1 MNYQDHNVVVLH
13 GNVPARKIP
22 VVRTPVS
29 NNGMNCAS
37 LEKRI
42 DAGKITAPQKISREV
57 STLIIN
63 ARAASTTTKTQALL
77 AVKCNYP
84 LSDIKEMENGT
95 MDLTH
100 ANKLKI
106 RKVQQVL
113 GIPKFNL

>member
-1 MNYQDHNVVVLH
+1 MNYQNHTVVVLH
-13 GNVPARKIP
+13 GNVPTRKIA
-22 VVRTPVS
+22 VERTH
-29 NNGMNCAS
+29 NGMNCAS
-37 LEKRI
+37 LENRI
-42 DAGKITAPQKISREV
+42 DAGKITTPQKIPREV

-63 ARAASTTTKTQALL
+63 ARVASPTAKTQALL

-84 LSDIKEMENGT
+84 LNDIKEMENGT